1 MKRPVKKH
9 DTQCLV
15 AYALNAFGDR
25 WSLLIVRDM
34 MLYGKRRYRDF
45 LQSKEGIATNILADR
60 LRHLEAAGILEKER
74 DPENRRSFIYSLTA
88 KGLQLAPILI
98 EVIRWGGRF
107 APLNEFREDF
117 IERADT
123 DRDELVRELQARASG
138 R

>member
-98 EVIRWGGRF
+98 EVIRGGGRC